1 MSCYEVVQVNTES
14 QPLMKS
20 VDALYF
26 LTISVEASPQNQTN
40 SERLSNPSTLEFM
53 EIASSTFIQFNNWY
67 RSCKKENVTTT
78 GKDLVHAY
86 VNVCKHAA
94 NLNFNRI
101 LICEDDSQII
111 STDFQKDMISIDTFI
126 EKEDP
131 TVYTLGSLACTVPTN
146 SPHKRALFMGFSQ
159 AVIWSKRARD
169 ELLRNHEDVNHIDV
183 GFLSKLD
190 SIYTYHKPVIVQR
203 FTTTENMDDWCIQCK
218 GGKLEKIAVE
228 VWVYILQDVMGLKT
242 GIEGWNIIYNINNYW
257 ILIILIIIIL
267 LNVLIIL
274 PSLQK

>member
-1 MSCYEVVQVNTES
+1 MSCYEVVHVNTEN

-53 EIASSTFIQFNNWY
+53 RIANLTFIQFNNWY
-67 RSCKKENVTTT
+67 RSCKKESVNTT
-78 GKDLVHAY
+78 GKDLVDAY
-86 VNVCKHAA
+86 VNVCTHAST
-94 NLNFNRI
+94 LNFNRI

-111 STDFQKDMISIDTFI
+111 ATDFQKNIVSIDTFI

-131 TVYTLGSLACTVPTN
+131 TVYTLGSLACTIPTN
-146 SPHKRALFMGFSQ
+146 SPHKKALFMGFSQ

-169 ELLRNHEDVNHIDV
+169 ELLRNYADVNHIDV

-190 SIYTYHKPVIVQR
+190 TIYTYHKPVIVQR
-203 FTTTENMDDWCIQCK
+203 FITTENMDNWCIQCK
-218 GGKLEKIAVE
+218 GGKLEKIAVDI
-228 VWVYILQDVMGLKT
+228 WVYILQDVMMLKD

-257 ILIILIIIIL
+257 ILIIIIFIL

-274 PSLQK
+274 QLKK